1 MTVVSQRRGRAGW
14 SERET
19 NMLWDEVKTAGSSG
33 LPLRNVFE
41 TVAHSTGRKPNS
53 VRNYYYTN
61 MKTGMTPP
69 EIASLRVLPFMPFRE
84 GEAENLLRSVLT
96 ARSRGES
103 VRACV
108 LKLANGDRSLM
119 LRYQNK
125 YRALLR
131 TQPAT
136 VKRIVEEL
144 RSSGIPCPDP
154 CAGSDSEDG
163 EALTGQ
169 CEPLSEGVLDDL
181 RMIGDEEA
189 VQFLNGLRNITRAA
203 AQRIA
208 GRRRVEENDRQNVRI
223 NLLRLE
229 LMRRDESLLNMR
241 TRCEEAYN
249 ALLPLVCSARALIE
263 DGGEDSLA
271 VAGAALRP
279 AEEAMDTLYNDV
291 MNTVTLEQLP
301 QC

>member
-1 MTVVSQRRGRAGW
+1 VTVVSQRRGRAGW

-61 MKTGMTPP
+61 MKTGTTPP

-131 TQPAT
+131 TIRRSPPVTVTRPSAT
-136 VKRIVEEL
+136 SSMAFVG
-144 RSSGIPCPDP
+144 RSARSILQ
-154 CAGSDSEDG
+154 S
-163 EALTGQ
+163 
-169 CEPLSEGVLDDL
+169 PLSDL
-181 RMIGDEEA
+181 AASRLAALAAPTTSSVI
-189 VQFLNGLRNITRAA
+189 RNA
-203 AQRIA
+203 
-208 GRRRVEENDRQNVRI
+208 
-223 NLLRLE
+223 LM
-229 LMRRDESLLNMR
+229 LMRQAIASAIGAISAVEMM
-241 TRCEEAYN
+241 
-249 ALLPLVCSARALIE
+249 LPGPIMLMTLVSRKMMS
-263 DGGEDSLA
+263 G
-271 VAGAALRP
+271 
-279 AEEAMDTLYNDV
+279 M
-291 MNTVTLEQLP
+291 
-301 QC
+301 